1 LVFFST
7 ASGDAWMLD
16 PQDGLALK
24 LAEAGKRNSAKIVET
39 ANRFTIE
46 WTASYRLDG
55 DAFVMMDGAGQRAIF
70 GYPVREVALAQ
81 RRIRR
86 YARTEVPARQPFLG
100 GSLGSVWCCVDCATE
115 AGQGATKRGWRS
127 RARRLFPRP
136 SLRRSE
142 PNDVAEVVQAL
153 ESLLGR
159 ALGVD
164 PTQPVGTILG
174 AQHHVVVAHD
184 LRPMIREK
192 GRQPRLELIL
202 MGDQKVA
209 TQAVTAGFVQSHQL
223 KRVYVDDQRQLAL
236 ARLTSALWAGRE
248 ADVRVRIQEKALARQ
263 LLTQTPARLAGARPP
278 CHQRI
283 TSTGSIPSSA
293 SQASTRW
300 RTRAALNANQRTR
313 SAG

>member
-1 LVFFST
+1 
-7 ASGDAWMLD
+7 M
-16 PQDGLALK
+16 
-24 LAEAGKRNSAKIVET
+24 
-39 ANRFTIE
+39 
-46 WTASYRLDG
+46 
-55 DAFVMMDGAGQRAIF
+55 
-70 GYPVREVALAQ
+70 
-81 RRIRR
+81 
-86 YARTEVPARQPFLG
+86 
-100 GSLGSVWCCVDCATE
+100 
-115 AGQGATKRGWRS
+115 
-127 RARRLFPRP
+127 
-136 SLRRSE
+136 
-142 PNDVAEVVQAL
+142 QAL

-184 LRPMIREK
+184 LRPMIPEK

-223 KRVYVDDQRQLAL
+223 QRVYVDDQRQLAL

-248 ADVRVRIQEKALARQ
+248 ADVRVRIQEKALARR
-263 LLTQTPARLAGARPP
+263 LLSQTPARLAGARPP